1 MDVYL
6 KEAVYICTS
15 FNKKKDLNATKVK
28 LQSAEL
34 LNNGGMLVSQV
45 LGILV
50 LKFQD

>member
-6 KEAVYICTS
+6 REAVYICTS
-15 FNKKKDLNATKVK
+15 FNKNATKVK

-34 LNNGGMLVSQV
+34 LNNGVMLVSQV

-50 LKFQD
+50 LKFHD